1 MTDTAPTVRVDIKT
15 AWTSKINWAQAVSAV
30 AMILTLVSGG
40 ELNITAEQ
48 QLSIVAVIGLVTNVV
63 TWVLKTWFTTTVTPG
78 SVTPPSTNPP
88 IQVGG
93 KIPPLGG

>member
-1 MTDTAPTVRVDIKT
+1 MSLTAPTVVVEVKP
-15 AWTSKINWAQAVSAV
+15 AWQSKINWTQAVSGV

-48 QLSIVAVIGLVTNVV
+48 QLGIIAVIGLASNIV
-63 TWVLKTWFTTTVTPG
+63 TWILKTWFTTTVTPA
-78 SVTPPSTNPP
+78 SVTPPSPNPP
-88 IQVGG
+88 AQVGG